1 MIASRLPQHPAIR
14 AISDVPKR
22 AHSLFPVD
30 QAILWIPGFAGYETP
45 YCSQNILEE
54 AGHMQPW
61 DDQQSSRTR
70 FAVSPETYIA
80 WHTDVSPAFPFHPV
94 PILRELSDAEMLDL
108 TRHVERLGDLP
119 PDPRNPLFTLHAGRL
134 GLIYRALAEM
144 NIPATFIP
152 RIL

>member
-14 AISDVPKR
+14 AISNVPKR
-22 AHSLFPVD
+22 AHSLYPVD

-94 PILRELSDAEMLDL
+94 PILRELNDAEMLEL
-108 TRHVERLGDLP
+108 TKHVERLGDLP